1 MEIVERVKKIT
12 QIYDASSHS
21 ALLLDSAKTEAQNK
35 HSATEYAS

>member
-21 ALLLDSAKTEAQNK
+21 ALLLDSAKTDAQK
-35 HSATEYAS
+35 QTQRY